1 MLGIVWST
9 IMKKLVVICLLFAT
23 TASASPRF
31 TCQVTGPC
39 FCMASTYFSRS
50 DNRITVS
57 YINFRTGEKKFY
69 DSVTQAEWA
78 AANRAPQDRLE
89 APP

>member
-1 MLGIVWST
+1 MA
-9 IMKKLVVICLLFAT
+9 KLAVICLLFAT
-23 TASASPRF
+23 AASASPRF
-31 TCQVTGPC
+31 TCQVPGPC

-57 YINFRTGEKKFY
+57 CINFRTGEKKFY